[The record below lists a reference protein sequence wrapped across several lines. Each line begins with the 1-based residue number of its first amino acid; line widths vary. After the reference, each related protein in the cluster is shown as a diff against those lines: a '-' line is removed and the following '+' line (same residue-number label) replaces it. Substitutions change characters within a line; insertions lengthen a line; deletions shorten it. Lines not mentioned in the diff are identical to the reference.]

1 MSTKKKPAAKKPAV
15 KKVEA
20 RPPGR
25 PTSYTDAVAAEI
37 CRLMAEEGL
46 SVRKICE
53 REGMPSRM
61 TVIHWLADE
70 RHAEFLRQYACARE
84 ALADYHAEAT
94 VDIADESDVVV
105 KHEGEDVTLDLSA
118 TAVARNRLR
127 MDARK
132 WYASKLAPKKYGE
145 RIEQVHSGS
154 VGLGSILNEI
164 DGTSAGLPT
173 GG

>member
-1 MSTKKKPAAKKPAV
+1 MSTKKKPAAKKPQ
-15 KKVEA
+15 EA

-25 PTSYTDAVAAEI
+25 PTMYSDALAAEI

-46 SVRKICE
+46 SVRKLCE
-53 REGMPSRM
+53 LPGMPSRI
-61 TVIHWLADE
+61 TIINWLADD
-70 RHAEFLRQYACARE
+70 RHTEFLNQYTRARE

-94 VDIADESDVVV
+94 VDIADEADVVV
-105 KHEGEDVTLDLSA
+105 RHDGEDVTLDLSA

-154 VGLGSILNEI
+154 IGVNQILDEI
-164 DGTSAGLPT
+164 DGQSAGLPAVR
-173 GG
+173 